1 MNVLVSARLVAA
13 LRNRDLNRKLV
24 DEFHLRGVSL
34 RTVNFGNV
42 NLALLRQEDFL
53 HQRLSSVFLDSCRF
67 IALKVMEDE
76 EAPKQ
81 GLLVD
86 PKSTVPVL
94 EQQGTV
100 VAIYDI
106 VVSLFHIIP
115 PLHSAD
121 RQRFTEK

>member
-1 MNVLVSARLVAA
+1 M
-13 LRNRDLNRKLV
+13 
-24 DEFHLRGVSL
+24 
-34 RTVNFGNV
+34 
-42 NLALLRQEDFL
+42 
-53 HQRLSSVFLDSCRF
+53 
-67 IALKVMEDE
+67 
-76 EAPKQ
+76 PKQ

-100 VAIYDI
+100 VGIYDI